1 MPAARFESS
10 SCARIQVVVLS
21 DIRLYREGLAAILG
35 KRGPVV
41 VGTAGDSESGV
52 ALVSER
58 QPDIVLVDMA
68 MADAA
73 VAVRALLEAAPH
85 APVVA
90 LGVSETEA
98 DVIACAEAGVSGYV
112 TRDESVGDLVAALE
126 SVSRGEMICS
136 PGIAAALLRRV
147 TALARREASAPRTR
161 LTRRELEIVELI
173 DRGLSNKEIARRLSI
188 ELATVKNHV
197 HNILEKLQVRR
208 RTEAAARV
216 RGREATGTRLARR
229 AP

>member
-10 SCARIQVVVLS
+10 PRARIQVVVLS
-21 DIRLYREGLAAILG
+21 DIRLYREGLAEILD

-41 VGTAGDSESGV
+41 VGTAGDRESGV

-58 QPDIVLVDMA
+58 RPDIVLVDMA
-68 MADAA
+68 MTHAA
-73 VAVRALLEAAPH
+73 AAVRALLDAAPH
-85 APVVA
+85 VPVVA
-90 LGVSETEA
+90 LGVSETED

-147 TALARREASAPRTR
+147 TALARREDSAPRTR